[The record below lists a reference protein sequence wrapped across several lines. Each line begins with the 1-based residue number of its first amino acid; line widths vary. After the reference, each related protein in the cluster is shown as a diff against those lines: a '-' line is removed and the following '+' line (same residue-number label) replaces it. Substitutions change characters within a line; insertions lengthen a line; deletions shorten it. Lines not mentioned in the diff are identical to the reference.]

1 MPSLRDRS
9 LPFRWPVRYRVVW
22 AALAALVLLCAVDA
36 PRTLGSLS
44 LGGVTALAGILLLA
58 GSGQLLVIMIGGI
71 DLSAPA
77 VMTLAAA
84 FVVKQTNGL
93 NGHLGTALAEALAA
107 AVLVGLINGVLV
119 AAARLNALIVTLA
132 MNGVVAGGTLLWT
145 GTSFSASGNVPPRL
159 AAIAGSS
166 VGWVSDIALAAIACS
181 IVLAAV
187 LRRTRIGRNYVAVGT
202 NPAAAEII
210 GVPVLGY
217 RIAGYVLASVLYAA
231 AGVLL
236 AGHLHTPDLTIG
248 SPYQLLT
255 IVAVALSGASLAG
268 GPASIAGL
276 AAAAV
281 FLPLLDQYLA
291 IKGLSGGLQA
301 VLQGVVLVAA
311 VAVLRIGSLGL
322 SKVSPKVPPLR
333 RVDDQT
339 RTI

>member
-1 MPSLRDRS
+1 MPSSHDRS
-9 LPFRWPVRYRVVW
+9 LAFRWPVRYRVVW
-22 AALAALVLLCAVDA
+22 VALAALVVLCAVDA

-44 LGGVTALAGILLLA
+44 LAGVTALAGVLLLGA
-58 GSGQLLVIMIGGI
+58 SGQLLVIVIGGI
-71 DLSAPA
+71 DLSVPA

-93 NGHLGTALAEALAA
+93 NGHLGVALAEALAA

-119 AAARLNALIVTLA
+119 ATARLNALIVTLA
-132 MNGVVAGGTLLWT
+132 MNGVVAGGILLWT
-145 GTSFSASGNVPPRL
+145 GTSFSASGSVPPRL
-159 AAIAGSS
+159 AAIGGSS
-166 VGWVSDIALAAIACS
+166 VGWVSDIAFAAVGCAL
-181 IVLAAV
+181 VLAAV
-187 LRRTRIGRNYVAVGT
+187 IRRTRVGRNYVAVGT
-202 NPAAAEII
+202 NPVAAEII
-210 GVPVLGY
+210 GIPVMRY
-217 RIAGYVLASVLYAA
+217 RIAGYVLGSVLYAV

-248 SPYQLLT
+248 SPYQLLS

-276 AAAAV
+276 TAAAI

-311 VAVLRIGSLGL
+311 VAVLKVGSLGL
-322 SKVSPKVPPLR
+322 SKVSPKIPLLR
-333 RVDDQT
+333 RVHGQT
-339 RTI
+339 RTT